1 MQQLSGS
8 SGRGG
13 TQTPATNVLLRWMSD
28 LRSRGDDNR
37 EENIIAGLESLVEPF
52 AELVVVVVVGRE
64 REEAVVGGL
73 LLILGVGAS
82 RREA

>member
-1 MQQLSGS
+1 
-8 SGRGG
+8 
-13 TQTPATNVLLRWMSD
+13 MSD

-37 EENIIAGLESLVEPF
+37 EENIIPGLESLAEPF
-52 AELVVVVVVGRE
+52 AELVVLVVVGRE